1 MTMHRIRRIPIL
13 PSVAIVATVLLA
25 ACAAP
30 TPTTPVPTLPAP
42 TSVPTPAVSPPPFAC
57 DEVVGRPGTA
67 PIARISGLAVANE
80 VGIGRITFDFLPSGA
95 AAAVPQFEVRPAS
108 PPFAKDPSGLPLDVA
123 GTAFLVIVLRGGTAL
138 DEDFKPTFEGPF
150 DVAPGGS
157 PIVDVKRAGDF
168 EAVSSW
174 VVGLAGPS
182 CIRVLPFD
190 GSSRLV
196 IEVREALIAVP
207 TQDPEPAGTPRACPA
222 ALIEGILVSDERW
235 GLAIQ
240 DPEGLTREVLWP
252 HGYAA
257 RREASGLALIDASGS
272 VVAHE
277 GDRVQIGGGETS
289 SDGAWLGCGG
299 IKVVAGA

>member
-1 MTMHRIRRIPIL
+1 MRLIARLT
-13 PSVAIVATVLLA
+13 LA
-25 ACAAP
+25 AI
-30 TPTTPVPTLPAP
+30 L
-42 TSVPTPAVSPPPFAC
+42 
-57 DEVVGRPGTA
+57 
-67 PIARISGLAVANE
+67 I
-80 VGIGRITFDFLPSGA
+80 
-95 AAAVPQFEVRPAS
+95 
-108 PPFAKDPSGLPLDVA
+108 
-123 GTAFLVIVLRGGTAL
+123 
-138 DEDFKPTFEGPF
+138 
-150 DVAPGGS
+150 
-157 PIVDVKRAGDF
+157 
-168 EAVSSW
+168 
-174 VVGLAGPS
+174 VGLASCGAGTQPTADPS
-182 CIRVLPFD
+182 
-190 GSSRLV
+190 
-196 IEVREALIAVP
+196 LIAVP

-257 RREASGLALIDASGS
+257 RREASGLALIDGDGS